1 MVDVIRS
8 SDPENGKWEKCGEVR
23 RMADPSLFIDN
34 GRFFFYYG
42 LGGAQSTTIFEVD
55 PVTFKE
61 IEGTKKVLR
70 EYVTDINQC
79 KSGYH
84 LGAENCMM
92 KLMPLPGRE
101 NSLKFHV
108 LKVHGL

>member
-1 MVDVIRS
+1 M
-8 SDPENGKWEKCGEVR
+8 GKCGEVR
-23 RMADPSLFIDN
+23 RMADPCLFIDN

-42 LGGAQSTTIFEVD
+42 LGGTQSTTFFEVD
-55 PVTFKE
+55 PATFKE
-61 IEGTKKVLR
+61 IEGSKKVLR

-84 LGAENCMM
+84 LDVESCMM
-92 KLMPLPGRE
+92 KLTPLPGWE
-101 NSLKFHV
+101 NFPKYHV

>member
-1 MVDVIRS
+1 M
-8 SDPENGKWEKCGEVR
+8 GKMCEVR
-23 RMADPSLFIDN
+23 RMAVLDLFIDN

-42 LGGAQSTTIFEVD
+42 LGGTQSTTFFEVD
-55 PVTFKE
+55 PATFKE
-61 IEGTKKVLR
+61 IEGSKKVLR

-84 LGAENCMM
+84 FGRRELYDEIDASACWENFP
-92 KLMPLPGRE
+92 KY
-101 NSLKFHV
+101 HV